1 MITNFL
7 SSSPEKTFELGEKIG
22 ESLKGDEIL
31 LLSGDLG
38 AGKTL
43 LTKGIA
49 SAMDIDPKEVVSPSF
64 SIMNRFEGKFL
75 LFHFDLYRLGEK
87 INGVIPEMDD
97 YMGDGV
103 IIIEWAQFL
112 DASYFRLKK
121 AVAVRFKITP
131 EDDREITIETF
142 LKYLDIKKTLR

>member
-1 MITNFL
+1 MSTNFL
-7 SSSPEKTFELGEKIG
+7 STSPEKTFELGEKIG
-22 ESLKGDEIL
+22 KSLKGDEIL

-49 SAMDIDPKEVVSPSF
+49 SGLGIDPKEVVSPTF

-75 LFHFDLYRLGEK
+75 LFHFDLYRLGEM
-87 INGVIPEMDD
+87 INGIIPEMDD

-112 DASYFRLKK
+112 DSSYFQLKK
-121 AVAVRFKITP
+121 AVTIQFQVTP
-131 EDDREITIETF
+131 DDNREITIETP
-142 LKYLDIKKTLR
+142 LAYLAI

>member
-1 MITNFL
+1 MSTNFL
-7 SSSPEKTFELGEKIG
+7 STSPEKTFELGEKIG
-22 ESLKGDEIL
+22 KSLKGDEIL

-49 SAMDIDPKEVVSPSF
+49 SGLDIDPKEVVSPTF

-75 LFHFDLYRLGEK
+75 LFHFDLYRLGEM
-87 INGVIPEMDD
+87 INGIIPEMDD

-112 DASYFRLKK
+112 DSSYFQLKK
-121 AVAVRFKITP
+121 AVTIRFQVTP
-131 EDDREITIETF
+131 DDNREITIETP
-142 LKYLDIKKTLR
+142 LAYLDI

>member
-1 MITNFL
+1 MITNFH
-7 SSSPEKTFELGEKIG
+7 STSPEQTFELGERIG
-22 ESLKGDEIL
+22 KCLKGDEIL

-49 SAMDIDPKEVVSPSF
+49 SALDIDPREVVSPSF

-75 LFHFDLYRLGEK
+75 LFHFDLYRLGET
-87 INGVIPEMDD
+87 INGIIPEMDD

-112 DASYFRLKK
+112 DNSYFQLKK
-121 AVAVRFKITP
+121 AVTVRFHVTP
-131 EDDREITIETF
+131 AEDREITIETS
-142 LKYLDIKKTLR
+142 LEYLDI